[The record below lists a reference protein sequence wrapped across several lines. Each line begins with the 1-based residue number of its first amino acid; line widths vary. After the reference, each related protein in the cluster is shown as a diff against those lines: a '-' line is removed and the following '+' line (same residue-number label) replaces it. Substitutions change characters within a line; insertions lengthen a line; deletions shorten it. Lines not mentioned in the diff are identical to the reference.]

1 MHLKQ
6 ENLIEL
12 HLILFDMEDSKNI
25 NILDSTMSKLMS
37 DTVYVTEQ
45 TLSSK
50 IVSLTSTSYFVYK

>member
-37 DTVYVTEQ
+37 DTVYVTE
-45 TLSSK
+45 
-50 IVSLTSTSYFVYK
+50 

>member
-12 HLILFDMEDSKNI
+12 HLILFDIEDSKNI

-37 DTVYVTEQ
+37 DTVYVTE
-45 TLSSK
+45 
-50 IVSLTSTSYFVYK
+50 